1 MSRRKQSKKHYD
13 RQWMPV
19 SPLLVDEEKYSE
31 YRDRV
36 MMLSL
41 GIQIMKNS
49 YESEIER
56 KLCTGASDKEIAN
69 ILDLE
74 EWEVTKIRTV
84 AETEAIEQVW
94 NRIAEDNFDFKG
106 IVPSGEEAE
115 EYYRRLMSK
124 GVKTGHH

>member
-1 MSRRKQSKKHYD
+1 MSETRRNEKHYD

-19 SPLLVDEEKYSE
+19 TPLLVSEEKYNK

-36 MMLSL
+36 IMLSL

-49 YESEIER
+49 YESESEQ
-56 KLCTGASDKEIAN
+56 KMCTGLSDREIAT
-69 ILDLE
+69 ILGLE
-74 EWEVTKIRTV
+74 EWEVTKIRAV

-94 NRIAEDNFDFKG
+94 DRIAKDNFDFKG

-115 EYYRRLMSK
+115 KYYRQIISEGIVDKLF
-124 GVKTGHH
+124 